1 MSLALKQTNEGG
13 KKKKK
18 HSLRATAENEAD
30 LSEAFHFASGAVA
43 AGKYQPSPIDFPVA
57 AAKLHF
63 EENDLWV
70 D

>member
-1 MSLALKQTNEGG
+1 MPLALKQTR
-13 KKKKK
+13 KQ
-18 HSLRATAENEAD
+18 SLRAAAENEAD
-30 LSEAFHFASGAVA
+30 LSGAFHSVSGAVA
-43 AGKYQPSPIDFPVA
+43 AGKYQPFPIDFPVA